1 LELKRVTEGGETTKQ
16 NESHVDLHMEGFAD
30 DSASVAEYPPETFRV
45 FGISCSYYGI
55 TYCTLRTLFYFLCI
69 LSIWRPSL
77 TLLFLSPQRNFYKT
91 FTRPV
96 AKVLLMATFTYQ
108 LVYWGW
114 VKLEK
119 DEMMENKRKEIR
131 GLEETLERVS
141 GGKVKGEDIRVKG
154 L

>member
-1 LELKRVTEGGETTKQ
+1 MNRISTTLWRGSRTALPLSRNCLQRRFASSETNAATTE
-16 NESHVDLHMEGFAD
+16 
-30 DSASVAEYPPETFRV
+30 
-45 FGISCSYYGI
+45 
-55 TYCTLRTLFYFLCI
+55 
-69 LSIWRPSL
+69 
-77 TLLFLSPQRNFYKT
+77 SPTRNFYKT

-108 LVYWGW
+108 FVYWGW

-119 DEMMENKRKEIR
+119 DEMMEDKRREIR

-141 GGKVKGEDIRVKG
+141 GGKVKGEDIRYKG

>member
-1 LELKRVTEGGETTKQ
+1 MNRITTTLWRGSRTALPLSRNCLQRRFASSETNAATTESPT
-16 NESHVDLHMEGFAD
+16 
-30 DSASVAEYPPETFRV
+30 
-45 FGISCSYYGI
+45 CSPSG
-55 TYCTLRTLFYFLCI
+55 TSRL
-69 LSIWRPSL
+69 PSL
-77 TLLFLSPQRNFYKT
+77 QRNFYKT

-119 DEMMENKRKEIR
+119 DELMEDKRREIR

-141 GGKVKGEDIRVKG
+141 GGKVKGEDIRYKG